1 MPYKEYTVS
10 QIGDIVYHLRG
21 IRVEGQPVMEVRVEY
36 TNTGMAVITMDNG
49 GTVAILEYH
58 LTRMDAELVNPR

>member
-10 QIGDIVYHLRG
+10 QIGDIVYQLRN
-21 IRVEGQPVMEVRVEY
+21 VKVQGQPVMEVDVEY
-36 TNTGMAVITMDNG
+36 RNTGMAVITMNNW

-58 LTRMDAELVNPR
+58 LTRRDAELVNPR